1 MTASPNLLTTIF
13 AFLLVLGPLVLI
25 HELGHYL
32 VGRLFG
38 VKADAFSIGFGKEI
52 AGWTDRRGTRWKLS
66 MLPLGGYVQF
76 AGDMN
81 PASAPTA
88 GEDGLT
94 AEERAK
100 TFHVKPLWQRALIV
114 FAGPLTNFVLCVLIL
129 AGFVYAHGR
138 LIAEPEIVGFS
149 ETSSARAAGLEIGDR
164 IVAIDGDKISSVTE
178 IPEHTV
184 YFPGKTVNLAVER
197 QGRTLVLP
205 TKIAGEEV
213 SDDFGNKAKI
223 GDLGLDFAVPV
234 VSGIMEDSP
243 AEQAGMKIGDR
254 IVAVGEAPINSFR
267 EVPPLVMPLAGKR
280 TTVTVMRGGE
290 AHVLPMTIGSAVQKD
305 EKGQSVTVGRI
316 GVESGFGRLEKV
328 GPFHALGI
336 GVERSFGL
344 MGTIVTGIRQIVTG
358 DRSVRE
364 LGGPIKIAK
373 YSGEQFSLG
382 WEPFVGFVAMISIN
396 LAFINLLPI
405 PGLDG
410 GHLAF
415 YAAELVRR
423 KPLGLRSQ
431 EWAIRTGVALVLA
444 LMLFVTVNDLASLPI
459 FGGLNFGG

>member
-1 MTASPNLLTTIF
+1 MTGSPNLLTTIF

-66 MLPLGGYVQF
+66 ALPLGGYVQF

-81 PASAPTA
+81 PASAPSA
-88 GEDGLT
+88 AEDGLT
-94 AEERAK
+94 PQERAR

-114 FAGPLTNFVLCVLIL
+114 LAGPLINFLLCVLIL
-129 AGFVYAHGR
+129 AGFVYANGR
-138 LIAEPEIVGFS
+138 LIADAEVAGFS
-149 ETSSARAAGLEIGDR
+149 ESSAAKQAGLRVGDR
-164 IVAIDGDKISSVTE
+164 IVAIDGNRIGSITD

-184 YFPGKTVNLAVER
+184 YFPNKTVNVVVDR
-197 QGRTLVLP
+197 DGRNVTLPVKLS
-205 TKIAGEEV
+205 GEEV
-213 SDDFGNKAKI
+213 SDRFGNKARI
-223 GDLGLDFAVPV
+223 GDIGIDFAVPV
-234 VSGIMEDSP
+234 VSGFFGDSP
-243 AEQAGMKIGDR
+243 AEAAGMEIGDR
-254 IVAVGEAPINSFR
+254 IVAVDGVGVTSFLQ
-267 EVPPLVMPLAGKR
+267 VPPLIMSRAGQKV
-280 TTVTVMRGGE
+280 TITVMRKGE
-290 AHVLPMTIGSAVQKD
+290 AHVLPMTIGSATQTGSNGRT
-305 EKGQSVTVGRI
+305 ETIGRI
-316 GVESGFGRLEKV
+316 GIQSGFGRREAV
-328 GPFHALGI
+328 GPVQALGI
-336 GVERSFGL
+336 GVERSFAT
-344 MGTIVTGIRQIVTG
+344 MGTMITGIRQIIVG

-373 YSGEQFSLG
+373 YSGEQFTLG

-459 FGGLNFGG
+459 FGG